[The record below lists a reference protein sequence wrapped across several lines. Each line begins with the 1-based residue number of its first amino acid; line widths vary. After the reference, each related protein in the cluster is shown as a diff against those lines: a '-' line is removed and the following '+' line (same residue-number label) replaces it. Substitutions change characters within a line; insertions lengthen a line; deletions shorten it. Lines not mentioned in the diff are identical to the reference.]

1 MLVEEY
7 LGVDPSELH
16 VVWEGLGTKVFR
28 PNVLG
33 VIYVYE
39 FITSKVEVV
48 IWLVRELEIILS
60 HHQ

>member
-16 VVWEGLGTKVFR
+16 VVWEGLRTEVFR
-28 PNVLG
+28 PNELG
-33 VIYVYE
+33 VINVYE

-48 IWLVRELEIILS
+48 IWLVRELEVILS

>member
-16 VVWEGLGTKVFR
+16 VVWEGLGTEVFR

-33 VIYVYE
+33 VLNVYE
-39 FITSKVEVV
+39 FITSKVKVV